1 MHSCRC
7 SQPLTPLPA
16 TLRPN
21 LECSTQGLDCSS
33 EAFLPYITGGYE
45 VYANNPN
52 SVLPCIVKSWPYLAA
67 HCLQYAK
74 GEFEFEFSIVPQ
86 PKNVSCVLQSKS
98 APKDRENYLLVVE
111 RIALSLLHV
120 TSFDQCVSWARA
132 LYDEYVWRVED
143 TVLEHP
149 EEQLEKGVRF
159 WSAPKRFPC
168 VENCVFDWKDE
179 DCRRFV
185 LAAAVLKARC
195 CGVDVPDAAS
205 FDGFAQCQSSR
216 QNPLFSQRSERDK
229 IMRRRACD
237 QALEDA
243 EDAAAEADVAAE
255 EEEIRRLVSIASAD
269 SRDTRRPQP
278 VYFNKDDA
286 AHM

>member
-1 MHSCRC
+1 
-7 SQPLTPLPA
+7 
-16 TLRPN
+16 
-21 LECSTQGLDCSS
+21 
-33 EAFLPYITGGYE
+33 
-45 VYANNPN
+45 
-52 SVLPCIVKSWPYLAA
+52 
-67 HCLQYAK
+67 
-74 GEFEFEFSIVPQ
+74 
-86 PKNVSCVLQSKS
+86 VSCVLKSKS
-98 APKDRENYLLVVE
+98 APKDQDNYLLVVE

-120 TSFDQCVSWARA
+120 TSFDQCVSWGRA

-143 TVLEHP
+143 TVMEHP

-168 VENCVFDWKDE
+168 FENCMFDWKNE

-205 FDGFAQCQSSR
+205 FDSFAHYQSSCSH
-216 QNPLFSQRSERDK
+216 PLFSQRSERDK
-229 IMRRRACD
+229 IMRRRAAND
-237 QALEDA
+237 EALD
-243 EDAAAEADVAAE
+243 DAAAGADVAAE

-269 SRDTRRPQP
+269 SCDARRLQP
-278 VYFNKDDA
+278 AYFNKDDA